1 MKLESVAIYNYRGIE
16 SLELPLDP
24 NLTVLFGE
32 NGCGKTTVL
41 TATAMALG
49 IGAERDYHRAALD
62 RRVGATDDPWIALR
76 GIDSTAEEGK
86 EPQTQSLRVPEFRMP
101 ADFDEESRAADRYR
115 GDWEFHWGM
124 NPLPS
129 RFYDVDRAVVSS
141 LTGREVGSKPDY
153 EQLFEWFHAKEY
165 EELRLQRERGQGM
178 ELEDLAAVR
187 NAVCRMLHGVSE
199 PRVGM
204 SDPPRLVV
212 TNNNAGSETTFAFEQ
227 LSDGYRGV
235 LALAADIAR
244 HMAEFRSPRES
255 GDALDRDIIVLI
267 DEIELHLHPG
277 WQQRIL
283 TDLRRTFPNAQ
294 FVVSTHSPHVLTSV
308 HPEHIVELA
317 VEDGRVVAGHPPA
330 PTFGAEA
337 GNVLSSVMGVEK
349 RPANAFSDGLKAY
362 MRLIDDDQGE
372 TEEAKELR
380 RQLDDL
386 SHGDPGLGRAD
397 LEIRRRRM
405 LRDMGEP

>member
-1 MKLESVAIYNYRGIE
+1 MKLASVAINNYRGIE

-24 NLTVLFGE
+24 HLTVLFGE

-49 IGAERDYHRAALD
+49 IGADGDYHRAALD
-62 RRVGATDDPWIALR
+62 RRVGATGDPWITLR
-76 GIDSTAEEGK
+76 GVESAAEEG
-86 EPQTQSLRVPEFRMP
+86 QQARTQSLHVPKFRLPM
-101 ADFDEESRAADRYR
+101 DFDEESRATNRYR
-115 GDWEFHWGM
+115 GDWEFDWGM
-124 NPLPS
+124 NPLAS
-129 RFYDVDRAVVSS
+129 RSYDIERTVVSS
-141 LTGREVGSKPDY
+141 LMGREVGSKPDY

-165 EELRLQRERGQGM
+165 EELRLQRERGEDV
-178 ELEDLAAVR
+178 ELDDLAAVR
-187 NAVCRMLHGVSE
+187 KAICRVLHGVSE

-212 TNNNAGSETTFAFEQ
+212 TKNDAGSETTFAFEQ

-244 HMAEFRSPRES
+244 HMAEFRPERES
-255 GDALDRDIIVLI
+255 ADALDGDIIVLI
-267 DEIELHLHPG
+267 DEIELHLHPA

-308 HPEHIVELA
+308 QPEHIVELA

-337 GNVLSSVMGVEK
+337 GNVLLSVMGVEK
-349 RPANAFSDGLKAY
+349 RPANAFSERLKDY
-362 MRLIDDDQGE
+362 MRLIGDDKGE

-380 RQLDDL
+380 RQLDEL
-386 SHGDPGLGRAD
+386 SYRDPGLHRAD
-397 LEIRRRRM
+397 LEIRRRKM